1 MKKNLSTRIK
11 RSLSRIKALYFFIT
25 DVYLSLD
32 SEFIVNYMES
42 KSIVIMSDNR
52 TIELHDNA
60 TYIENYGDGPK
71 KKEEKAKAEEKFRPL
86 PESLANPQGLMVL
99 SSLAI
104 HGFLDEHFQ
113 PKGLSVTKTA
123 VLAFQISSKLGIQNV
138 WVVFGTFWNIDKENL
153 RSARDGPATDVWIY
167 RRNCKIDK
175 YLLASLLY
183 NVNNVS
189 QINSYLVRVPGTYQ
203 VGFSILLYLCPR
215 NSEPIWSGFRGLLC
229 IGTSTVVGAPNCFK
243 KEFIR

>member
-11 RSLSRIKALYFFIT
+11 RNLSRIKSLCIFIT

-32 SEFIVNYMES
+32 SEFIVNYIES
-42 KSIVIMSDNR
+42 KNMVIMSDNR

-60 TYIENYGDGPK
+60 TYIENYGDGSK

-113 PKGLSVTKTA
+113 PKGLSVAKTA
-123 VLAFQISSKLGIQNV
+123 VLASQISTKLGIQNV

-153 RSARDGPATDVWIY
+153 RSAFNKGME
-167 RRNCKIDK
+167 
-175 YLLASLLY
+175 
-183 NVNNVS
+183 
-189 QINSYLVRVPGTYQ
+189 QQ
-203 VGFSILLYLCPR
+203 QM
-215 NSEPIWSGFRGLLC
+215 SGF
-229 IGTSTVVGAPNCFK
+229 IGETAKSINIC
-243 KEFIR
+243 

>member
-1 MKKNLSTRIK
+1 MKENLSTRIK
-11 RSLSRIKALYFFIT
+11 RSLSRMKALYIFIT
-25 DVYLSLD
+25 DVYLSPD
-32 SEFIVNYMES
+32 SEFIVNYIES
-42 KSIVIMSDNR
+42 KNIVFMNDNR

-71 KKEEKAKAEEKFRPL
+71 KKEEKVKSEEKFRPL

-99 SSLAI
+99 SSLAM

-153 RSARDGPATDVWIY
+153 RSA
-167 RRNCKIDK
+167 
-175 YLLASLLY
+175 Y
-183 NVNNVS
+183 NKGMD
-189 QINSYLVRVPGTYQ
+189 QQ
-203 VGFSILLYLCPR
+203 QM
-215 NSEPIWSGFRGLLC
+215 SGF
-229 IGTSTVVGAPNCFK
+229 IGETSKSINVC
-243 KEFIR
+243 

>member
-1 MKKNLSTRIK
+1 
-11 RSLSRIKALYFFIT
+11 
-25 DVYLSLD
+25 
-32 SEFIVNYMES
+32 
-42 KSIVIMSDNR
+42 MSDNR

-113 PKGLSVTKTA
+113 PKGLSVAKTA
-123 VLAFQISSKLGIQNV
+123 VLASQISTKLGIQNV

-153 RSARDGPATDVWIY
+153 RSAFNKGME
-167 RRNCKIDK
+167 
-175 YLLASLLY
+175 
-183 NVNNVS
+183 
-189 QINSYLVRVPGTYQ
+189 QQ
-203 VGFSILLYLCPR
+203 QM
-215 NSEPIWSGFRGLLC
+215 SGF
-229 IGTSTVVGAPNCFK
+229 IGETAKLINIC
-243 KEFIR
+243 

>member
-11 RSLSRIKALYFFIT
+11 RNLSRIKSLCIFIT

-32 SEFIVNYMES
+32 SEFIENYIES
-42 KSIVIMSDNR
+42 KSIIIMSDNR

-113 PKGLSVTKTA
+113 PKGLSVA
-123 VLAFQISSKLGIQNV
+123 SNPQPIGFSGI
-138 WVVFGTFWNIDKENL
+138 
-153 RSARDGPATDVWIY
+153 
-167 RRNCKIDK
+167 
-175 YLLASLLY
+175 LLAKRQNSFYCTYFLHNRNVADTKSPYPIKRLEVIRWFNQKSMVFNQSL
-183 NVNNVS
+183 S
-189 QINSYLVRVPGTYQ
+189 
-203 VGFSILLYLCPR
+203 
-215 NSEPIWSGFRGLLC
+215 
-229 IGTSTVVGAPNCFK
+229 
-243 KEFIR
+243 

>member
-71 KKEEKAKAEEKFRPL
+71 KKEEKAKAVAEEKFRPL

-113 PKGLSVTKTA
+113 PKGLSVAKTA
-123 VLAFQISSKLGIQNV
+123 VLASQISTKLGIQNV

-153 RSARDGPATDVWIY
+153 RSAFNKGMD
-167 RRNCKIDK
+167 
-175 YLLASLLY
+175 
-183 NVNNVS
+183 
-189 QINSYLVRVPGTYQ
+189 QQ
-203 VGFSILLYLCPR
+203 QM
-215 NSEPIWSGFRGLLC
+215 SGF
-229 IGTSTVVGAPNCFK
+229 IGETAKSINIC
-243 KEFIR
+243 